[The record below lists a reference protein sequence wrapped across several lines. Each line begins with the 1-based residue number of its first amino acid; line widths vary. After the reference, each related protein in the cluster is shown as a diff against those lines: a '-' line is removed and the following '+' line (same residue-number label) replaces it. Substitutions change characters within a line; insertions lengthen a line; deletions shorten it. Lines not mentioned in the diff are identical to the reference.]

1 MSNISKHTILS
12 NKTIKQALEKINAF
26 DLNNPLVLFVINN
39 SGQVIGTLTDG
50 DIRRGLIKGVSI
62 NDTLDNIM
70 KKDFRYF
77 TNLCD
82 FEEFNEYKE
91 LDLKIV
97 PLLDNEKRLVDLINL
112 SKLKA
117 ILPVD
122 AVIMAGGKGV
132 RLKPYTNDIPKPML
146 ELAGK
151 PILAHNIDRLLIY
164 GIKNIYIS
172 VNHLKEQIIEFV
184 KKNYSSINIK
194 FIEENSPLGTIG
206 SLSLVDKWVNND
218 ILVMNA
224 DILTNIDFYDF
235 FVNYR
240 NFKDDMSI
248 ATFNTRINIPYG
260 ILDTT
265 DKKIN
270 SLIEK
275 PSFNYYSNAGIYLLK
290 KEMLKYIPQN
300 QKFDSTELMETLIDE
315 KKKVSHFPIRGY
327 WLDMPLN
334 YFLIKMQILF
344 VLFVKQII
352 RRFGVIL

>member
-1 MSNISKHTILS
+1 MFSLSRHTIQAD
-12 NKTIKQALEKINAF
+12 KTILDALSKINTF
-26 DLNNPLVLFVINN
+26 DINTPLVLFVINSN
-39 SGQVIGTLTDG
+39 ANVVGTVTDG
-50 DIRRGLIKGVSI
+50 DIRRGLISGKNLNCKVV
-62 NDTLDNIM
+62 DIM

-77 TNLCD
+77 TNLND
-82 FEEFNEYKE
+82 YEKFNEYKQ

-97 PLLDNEKRLVDLINL
+97 PLINKEKLLVDLINL

-151 PILAHNIDRLLIY
+151 PILAHNIDRLSIF

-172 VNHLKEQIIEFV
+172 VNHLKEQIIDYIN
-184 KKNYSSINIK
+184 KNYSEYNIK

-206 SLSLVDKWVNND
+206 SLSLVKEWCNND

-300 QKFDSTELMETLIDE
+300 QKFDSTELMEKLIDE

-327 WLDMPLN
+327 WLDIGNAQN
-334 YFLIKMQILF
+334 YAKAQDDIRFIKL
-344 VLFVKQII
+344 
-352 RRFGVIL
+352 